1 MKAKL
6 FAAIALP
13 CFASYAVAQ
22 NFNSPRFEDRSV
34 KIQVPELGAHLPR
47 EAVGNQA
54 AIDRARG
61 TLGTGGTNLS
71 LSDRLYLLST
81 HRGGNYLTSVNV
93 RPIYWGTSWSNPTF
107 VGDKA
112 SNIQTFLGGLYGAGY
127 WNTVGEYITTAKIN
141 VLPAITDTTAA
152 SGIDAATILSEVCA
166 TIAAKGLKPTVNDY
180 YPVYVDTPHV
190 KGNSCAYHSYGTCSG
205 TVVQF
210 GFHSNFDGEVAD
222 ATGRGCS
229 AGSTPT
235 VSQGANSLV
244 NATAHE
250 LWETVTDPRGNY
262 LYDSFGSEGSDK
274 CAWIL
279 STVGAW
285 NIQAEWSNAAFT
297 AGSGAPNSS
306 GQKACV
312 WSR

>member
-1 MKAKL
+1 MRRADQDDGVL
-6 FAAIALP
+6 HCRPRLPYAILR
-13 CFASYAVAQ
+13 CQRQILRYRRQSTCNNYL
-22 NFNSPRFEDRSV
+22 
-34 KIQVPELGAHLPR
+34 PELAASQFARRIGAPDADLP
-47 EAVGNQA
+47 Q
-54 AIDRARG
+54 
-61 TLGTGGTNLS
+61 NL
-71 LSDRLYLLST
+71 
-81 HRGGNYLTSVNV
+81 
-93 RPIYWGTSWSNPTF
+93 
-107 VGDKA
+107 
-112 SNIQTFLGGLYGAGY
+112 
-127 WNTVGEYITTAKIN
+127 GEYITTAKIN